1 MYKLLIRMGA
11 VSLIAFFAASCATGT
26 GMYQGYMMKGSVIAA
41 TQNGGVISIGTKDGA
56 AVGQVLKT
64 YRAMSLNVGKT
75 TAYTRSEVGSIKI
88 TEVLDENF
96 SRVSLVSGK
105 IEPGYIVE
113 HK

>member
-1 MYKLLIRMGA
+1 MKKWIFKIGVLAL
-11 VSLIAFFAASCATGT
+11 VAFFTVNCASGT

-56 AVGQVLKT
+56 AVGQVMKT
-64 YRAMSLNVGKT
+64 YRAMSQNVGKST
-75 TAYTRSEVGSIKI
+75 VYTRTEMGSVKL

-96 SRVSLVSGK
+96 SRVSIVSGK